1 MHRYIRTIIV
11 AAFHAVEQNETP
23 QRPCTKGKAN
33 LCIRARNLHLEPR
46 ENSKEMGLCREGWMY
61 AKGSMHIHP
70 KKAYYTMYGSS
81 LDEEMCGCR
90 YREDGK

>member
-1 MHRYIRTIIV
+1 MPSNRTRRLS
-11 AAFHAVEQNETP
+11 ARA
-23 QRPCTKGKAN
+23 QREKQTFVY
-33 LCIRARNLHLEPR
+33 ARNLHLEPR

-90 YREDGK
+90 YREGGK